1 MKTEK
6 IKPESTAFD
15 KVRQFDE
22 APDGALFDQKIV
34 AAKLDVSTAQ
44 LEKLRWAGGGVPFVK
59 LGRSVKYRKTDV
71 LEFIEA
77 RIFHSTSTPITT
89 FQKKNR
95 MDKFQA

>member
-1 MKTEK
+1 MKTAQLK
-6 IKPESTAFD
+6 QESTAFD

-22 APDGALFDQKIV
+22 APSGALFDQKIV

-77 RIFHSTSTPITT
+77 RVYRSTSSTIT
-89 FQKKNR
+89 
-95 MDKFQA
+95 A

>member
-1 MKTEK
+1 MTKPDLQTEFDAK
-6 IKPESTAFD
+6 NAQMD

-34 AAKLDVSTAQ
+34 AAKLDVSIAL
-44 LEKLRWAGGGVPFVK
+44 LEKLRWTGGGVPFVK

-77 RIFHSTSTPITT
+77 RICRSTSSI
-89 FQKKNR
+89 
-95 MDKFQA
+95 AAA

>member
-1 MKTEK
+1 MLDNSEDTN
-6 IKPESTAFD
+6 IASSNLITVRMD
-15 KVRQFDE
+15 MIRQFDE
-22 APDGALFDQKIV
+22 SPNGALFDQKIV

-77 RIFHSTSTPITT
+77 RVCRSTSSI
-89 FQKKNR
+89 
-95 MDKFQA
+95 AAA

>member
-1 MKTEK
+1 MTKPTLQTEFDAK
-6 IKPESTAFD
+6 NSQMD

-34 AAKLDVSTAQ
+34 AAKLDVSTAL

-77 RIFHSTSTPITT
+77 RVCRSTSSIATV
-89 FQKKNR
+89 
-95 MDKFQA
+95 

>member
-1 MKTEK
+1 MTKPTLQTEFD
-6 IKPESTAFD
+6 IKNSQMD
-15 KVRQFDE
+15 KVRQFDD

-77 RIFHSTSTPITT
+77 RVCRSTSSI
-89 FQKKNR
+89 
-95 MDKFQA
+95 AAA